1 MQFMIVYTFTAENR
15 DAVIKRYQEK
25 GALVSAGAKILSE
38 WVSVAGH
45 RIFRVIETE
54 DVKAMMAATLAW
66 SDLGY
71 EEMYPIIPVAEV
83 MKVIA
88 AKK

>member
-25 GALVSAGAKILSE
+25 GEMVSTGAKILSE
-38 WVSVAGH
+38 WVSAAGH

-54 DVKAMMAATLAW
+54 DPKAMMAATLAW

-71 EEMYPIIPVAEV
+71 MEMYPIVPVAEV
-83 MKVIA
+83 MKIIA
-88 AKK
+88 SRK